1 MQEPWCWRRRCVDA
15 DALPALL
22 APRLQH
28 PEPPLCMASA
38 SCALSPLSPG
48 GARPSAAPPPALLP
62 HRRAWAGVPKVCE
75 EGSRVAQRDPRA
87 TLTRGSGEGGGGEA
101 GWDRM

>member
-1 MQEPWCWRRRCVDA
+1 MLA
-15 DALPALL
+15 PALRGRGRAPGSL
-22 APRLQH
+22 ALRLQH
-28 PEPPLCMASA
+28 PEPLLCMASA

-48 GARPSAAPPPALLP
+48 GAQPSAAPPPALPP
-62 HRRAWAGVPKVCE
+62 HPRAWEGVPKVCE
-75 EGSRVAQRDPRA
+75 KGCRVAQRDPRA